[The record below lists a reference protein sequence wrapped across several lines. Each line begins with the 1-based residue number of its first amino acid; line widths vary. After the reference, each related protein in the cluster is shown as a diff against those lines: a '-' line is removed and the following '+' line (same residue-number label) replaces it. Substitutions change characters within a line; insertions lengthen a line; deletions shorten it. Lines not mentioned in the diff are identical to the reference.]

1 MDGQQ
6 ITQFIQEYGYWIL
19 YPLTILEGPLATLA
33 GGGLAA
39 LGLLKVELVFIIS
52 LFGDLTMDL
61 VLYAVGFF
69 GNQRLRDFIRRH
81 PKIETR
87 RKKLQTFFENH
98 GGKVIFLVKIT
109 IGLSYITF
117 ITAGMIRMPLK
128 KFLIFSFL
136 GGIIWSGVLVSI
148 GYFYGSIYQKIN
160 DHIEQAGILIICLVI
175 ITLIGINLLEKFK
188 VKQFIKKH

>member
-61 VLYAVGFF
+61 ALYAVGFF
-69 GNQRLRDFIRRH
+69 GNQRLRSFIGRH
-81 PKIETR
+81 PKIEIR
-87 RKKLQTFFENH
+87 RKKLQTFFEKH

-109 IGLSYITF
+109 VGLSYITF

-128 KFLIFSFL
+128 KFLFFSFL
-136 GGIIWSGVLVSI
+136 GGMIWSGILVTI
-148 GYFYGSIYQKIN
+148 GYFYGNLYKTIGQ
-160 DHIEQAGILIICLVI
+160 HIEWAGFIIAGIF
-175 ITLIGINLLEKFK
+175 IGTFLFMNI
-188 VKQFIKKH
+188 VKKWELKKIFS